1 VPTILVTGAG
11 RGIGREL
18 VNQFAAEGWKV
29 IATLR
34 DPKQAERDVSQWTG
48 VRIEQLDQSDNDSCL
63 ALAQRLKGVAID
75 VLFLNAGV
83 NLQHGA
89 SLADTDYGNW
99 PKMFQTNVIGPVLL
113 ASSLIENVE
122 TSSRKIIV
130 AMGSLAGSFATPAP
144 GNYLYRTSKAA
155 LHSAMRGLANDL
167 RSCGVAVAV
176 LHPGRVRVER
186 MPDNP
191 VPVERS
197 VEGLRQ
203 VLAGLDIG
211 QSGKFIDYLGNELS
225 W

>member
-18 VNQFAAEGWKV
+18 VKQFAAEGCNV

-34 DPKQAERDVSQWTG
+34 DPKQAEYNAWTG
-48 VRIEQLDQSDNDSCL
+48 VRIEQLDLSDNDSCL
-63 ALAQRLKGVAID
+63 ALAQRLKGIAID
-75 VLFLNAGV
+75 VLFLNAGI

-89 SLADTDYGNW
+89 PLADTDYGNW

-113 ASSLIENVE
+113 ASSLIENIE
-122 TSSRKIIV
+122 ISSRKTIV

-167 RSCGVAVAV
+167 KARGIAVAV

-203 VLAGLDIG
+203 VLAELDIH
-211 QSGKFIDYLGNELS
+211 QSGKFIDYLGNELA